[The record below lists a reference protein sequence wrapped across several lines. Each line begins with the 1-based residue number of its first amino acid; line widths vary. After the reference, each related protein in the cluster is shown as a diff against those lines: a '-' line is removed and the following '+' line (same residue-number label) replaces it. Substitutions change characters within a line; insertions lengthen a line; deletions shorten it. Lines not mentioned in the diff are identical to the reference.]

1 MTDDVD
7 EVAADADDDDGAADV
22 LLAGESIIG
31 SVKEIRDL
39 AMKCGLDALVEQL
52 SGKPDDIFAVIEGRE
67 CKGFL
72 LPVDENGRVKWR

>member
-1 MTDDVD
+1 MTDDD
-7 EVAADADDDDGAADV
+7 EATDDEAAADV

-52 SGKPDDIFAVIEGRE
+52 AGKPEHFFAVIEGRE

-72 LPVDENGRVKWR
+72 LPVDENGRVKWQPGS